1 MAVLCVCGIGVCGV
15 LCVCV
20 VSMFLVC
27 GVLCVSVVIVCVL
40 CAHEVCMC
48 IDMFVQKIVL
58 VICLIHVL
66 KST

>member
-1 MAVLCVCGIGVCGV
+1 MCGVLCVCVVSMFLVCGV

-20 VSMFLVC
+20 VCMFLVC

-58 VICLIHVL
+58 VICLIHV
-66 KST
+66 